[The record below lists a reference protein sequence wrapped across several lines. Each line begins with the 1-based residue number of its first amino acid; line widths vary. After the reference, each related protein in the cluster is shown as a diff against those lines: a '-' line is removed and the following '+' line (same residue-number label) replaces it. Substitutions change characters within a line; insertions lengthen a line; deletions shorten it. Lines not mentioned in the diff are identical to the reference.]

1 MIEQYPVL
9 IPNTWLACFLVNKSP
24 SWIDSLKHLT
34 YKYISNQN
42 TRGSVFRRDR
52 DTSQWN
58 QVNKGSRHWKEA
70 HGWSYF
76 HLPMNLT
83 SRVGMALLRHSG
95 NYAWRRIRLER
106 ESVHKQNTAQEE
118 PVWGDRHSQGMLS
131 ADELCWF
138 CTLPLLREASHFV
151 KQHTWFNTVMYSASF
166 CTPTTLTLASIKQK
180 IFQFRENCVCKC
192 NFWIKFWYYACSMT
206 DALWGFIYVLWL
218 LYCRAF

>member
-1 MIEQYPVL
+1 MI
-9 IPNTWLACFLVNKSP
+9 KSP

-76 HLPMNLT
+76 HSPMNLT

-95 NYAWRRIRLER
+95 NYAWRRKRQYGEPLKLKER
-106 ESVHKQNTAQEE
+106 KKNLCAIVICCNKVLKKKRKHNLYGCS
-118 PVWGDRHSQGMLS
+118 LS
-131 ADELCWF
+131 HI
-138 CTLPLLREASHFV
+138 TRIV
-151 KQHTWFNTVMYSASF
+151 G
-166 CTPTTLTLASIKQK
+166 
-180 IFQFRENCVCKC
+180 
-192 NFWIKFWYYACSMT
+192 FWHRPMFYN
-206 DALWGFIYVLWL
+206 DL
-218 LYCRAF
+218 

>member
-1 MIEQYPVL
+1 MTIITGIRLTKVL
-9 IPNTWLACFLVNKSP
+9 NTGR
-24 SWIDSLKHLT
+24 KHTVGVIST
-34 YKYISNQN
+34 Y
-42 TRGSVFRRDR
+42 
-52 DTSQWN
+52 
-58 QVNKGSRHWKEA
+58 
-70 HGWSYF
+70 
-76 HLPMNLT
+76 LMNLT

-192 NFWIKFWYYACSMT
+192 NFWIKFAVVWQM
-206 DALWGFIYVLWL
+206 
-218 LYCRAF
+218 LYLRAVIIIL